1 MTLSSK
7 RPQSSSR
14 AQLIRD
20 LTLSAEAPMAFCV
33 RLLLQQLM
41 WMGRSEQLFELFGRD
56 PRRMDLVDARNL
68 LLRLGYG
75 STQEILQSWHQ
86 LQSYC
91 LPALYLTPDQ
101 QPYVLS
107 RDGEGRLLAANAE
120 GRFGVEEVPEG
131 GSLVVFHEA
140 AANERVAL
148 VQQVLYRFRHRISL
162 LYGIS
167 FGMALLAL
175 VVPFYIRT
183 VYNVVIPSEN
193 LITGTWLFIG
203 VLLLFGLD
211 WTLRQWRSSQLAQ
224 LAARLDALFGVK
236 LIEKTIR
243 LDYNQTETLGTRSF
257 SNRQRNLDA
266 LLVYLQGPLALALLD
281 FPFVLLYLGAI
292 ALIAGP
298 LVLIPLILMG
308 VTALLVVMMA
318 RYYGVAAE
326 LSIASEVGIA
336 QAQQEL
342 VSRFLEVK
350 QSNLEWVWLQRL
362 RGLSAQ
368 STSSALTINR
378 QLGRLQVI
386 VSTASQLAGVLTLA
400 FGVWIAS
407 TRNEGP
413 AVMGTLIAAMFF
425 VWRVFTPFQQLMNA
439 MLRLSSMRK
448 QFAQLD
454 QFFKLRQNARTA
466 AESTHQRLY
475 GSILMDTAACR
486 LGRDGSLAL
495 TRVSLSVEPGQV
507 LALTGKAG
515 CGKSAVLR
523 VIDQLYPLSSGSL
536 LFDGLDYRQ
545 FNTDLIQRNIAFV
558 MERSELLPG
567 TVLSNLMAM
576 NADATPAHV
585 RSICERLGILSYLE
599 SLPDGLDT
607 SLDDA
612 LVYQLPHGVLRLL
625 SLAQALIKDTPIL
638 LIDDLSQGLS
648 PDQFQM
654 FLEALPSFR
663 LSMFSGQPR
672 TVVIATDNRALL
684 EKADQLCILD
694 KGVSTFQG
702 TAEELRQRLQKS
714 P

>member
-1 MTLSSK
+1 MTLSRNGSE
-7 RPQSSSR
+7 SSSP

-20 LTLSAEAPMAFCV
+20 LTLSPEAPLAFCL

-41 WMGRSEQLFELFGRD
+41 WMGRSEQLFELFGPD
-56 PRRMDLVDARNL
+56 PRQMDLVEARNL

-75 STQEILQSWHQ
+75 STQERLQSWDQ
-86 LQSYC
+86 LQGYS
-91 LPALYLTPDQ
+91 LPALYLTPEQ
-101 QPYVLS
+101 HPYVLS
-107 RDGEGRLLAANAE
+107 RDGQGLLLAANAD
-120 GRFGVEEVPEG
+120 GRVGLADVPVG
-131 GSLVVFHEA
+131 GSLVVFYEA
-140 AANERVAL
+140 PPSDRVAL

-167 FGMALLAL
+167 FALALLAL
-175 VVPFYIRT
+175 VVPFYIRA
-183 VYNVVIPSEN
+183 VYNIVIPSEN
-193 LITGTWLFIG
+193 LFTGAWLFLG

-224 LAARLDALFGVK
+224 LAARLDALLGVK
-236 LIEKTIR
+236 LIEKTIG
-243 LDYNQTETLGTRSF
+243 LDSNQTETLGTRSYR
-257 SNRQRNLDA
+257 NRQRNLDA

-298 LVLIPLILMG
+298 LVLIPLVLMG
-308 VTALLVVMMA
+308 ITAILVLVMS
-318 RYYGVAAE
+318 RYYGVAAD
-326 LSIASEVGIA
+326 LSLSSEIGIA

-350 QSNLEWVWLQRL
+350 QSSLEWVWLQRL

-378 QLGRLQVI
+378 QLGRLQVV

-400 FGVWIAS
+400 FGVWLAS
-407 TRNEGP
+407 NSEEG
-413 AVMGTLIAAMFF
+413 AAAMGTLIAAMFF

-454 QFFKLRQNARTA
+454 QFFKLRQSTRMA
-466 AESTHQRLY
+466 AESPHHRLY
-475 GSILMDTAACR
+475 GSVLLDSGTCR
-486 LGRDGSLAL
+486 LGRDSSLAL
-495 TRVSLSVEPGQV
+495 TRVSLSVEPGQI

-523 VIDQLYPLSSGSL
+523 VIDQLYPLSNGSL
-536 LFDGLDYRQ
+536 LFDGVDYRQ
-545 FNTDLIQRNIAFV
+545 FSPDLIQSNIAFV

-576 NADATPAHV
+576 NPDVTPPHV
-585 RSICERLGILSYLE
+585 RSICERIGILDYLE

-607 SLDDA
+607 SLDEA
-612 LVYQLPHGVLRLL
+612 FVYQLPHGVLRLL

-648 PDQFQM
+648 PDQFQI

-663 LSMFSGQPR
+663 VSFFSGHPR
-672 TVVIATDNRALL
+672 SVVIATDNRLLL
-684 EKADQLCILD
+684 EKVDQLCILD
-694 KGVSTFQG
+694 KGVTTFQG
-702 TAEELRQRLQKS
+702 TPEELRQRLQNR

>member
-1 MTLSSK
+1 M
-7 RPQSSSR
+7 
-14 AQLIRD
+14 
-20 LTLSAEAPMAFCV
+20 
-33 RLLLQQLM
+33 
-41 WMGRSEQLFELFGRD
+41 
-56 PRRMDLVDARNL
+56 
-68 LLRLGYG
+68 
-75 STQEILQSWHQ
+75 
-86 LQSYC
+86 
-91 LPALYLTPDQ
+91 
-101 QPYVLS
+101 
-107 RDGEGRLLAANAE
+107 
-120 GRFGVEEVPEG
+120 
-131 GSLVVFHEA
+131 
-140 AANERVAL
+140 AL

-167 FGMALLAL
+167 FALALLAL
-175 VVPFYIRT
+175 VVPFYIRA
-183 VYNVVIPSEN
+183 VYNIVIPSEN
-193 LITGTWLFIG
+193 LFTGAWLFLG

-224 LAARLDALFGVK
+224 LAARLDALLGVK
-236 LIEKTIR
+236 LIEKTIG
-243 LDYNQTETLGTRSF
+243 LDSNQTETLGTRSYR
-257 SNRQRNLDA
+257 NRQRNLDA

-298 LVLIPLILMG
+298 LVLIPLVLMG
-308 VTALLVVMMA
+308 ITAILVLVMA
-318 RYYGVAAE
+318 RYYGVAAD
-326 LSIASEVGIA
+326 LSLSSEIGIA

-350 QSNLEWVWLQRL
+350 QSSLEWVWLQRL

-378 QLGRLQVI
+378 QLGRLQVV

-400 FGVWIAS
+400 FGVWLAS
-407 TRNEGP
+407 NSEEG
-413 AVMGTLIAAMFF
+413 AAAMGTLIAAMFF

-454 QFFKLRQNARTA
+454 QFFKLRQSTRMA
-466 AESTHQRLY
+466 AESPHHRLY
-475 GSILMDTAACR
+475 GSVLLDSGTCR
-486 LGRDGSLAL
+486 LGRDSSLAL
-495 TRVSLSVEPGQV
+495 TRVSLSVEPGQI

-523 VIDQLYPLSSGSL
+523 VIDQLYPLSNGSL
-536 LFDGLDYRQ
+536 LFDCVYYRQ
-545 FNTDLIQRNIAFV
+545 FSPDLIQSNIAFV

-576 NADATPAHV
+576 NPDVTPPHV
-585 RSICERLGILSYLE
+585 RSICERIGILDYLE
-599 SLPDGLDT
+599 SLPHGLDT
-607 SLDDA
+607 SLDEA
-612 LVYQLPHGVLRLL
+612 FVYQLPHGVLRLF

-648 PDQFQM
+648 PDQFQI

-663 LSMFSGQPR
+663 VSFFSGHPR
-672 TVVIATDNRALL
+672 SVVIATDNRLLL
-684 EKADQLCILD
+684 EKVDQLCILD
-694 KGVSTFQG
+694 KGVTTFQG
-702 TAEELRQRLQKS
+702 TPEELRQRLQNR

>member
-1 MTLSSK
+1 
-7 RPQSSSR
+7 
-14 AQLIRD
+14 
-20 LTLSAEAPMAFCV
+20 
-33 RLLLQQLM
+33 
-41 WMGRSEQLFELFGRD
+41 
-56 PRRMDLVDARNL
+56 
-68 LLRLGYG
+68 
-75 STQEILQSWHQ
+75 
-86 LQSYC
+86 
-91 LPALYLTPDQ
+91 
-101 QPYVLS
+101 
-107 RDGEGRLLAANAE
+107 
-120 GRFGVEEVPEG
+120 
-131 GSLVVFHEA
+131 
-140 AANERVAL
+140 
-148 VQQVLYRFRHRISL
+148 
-162 LYGIS
+162 
-167 FGMALLAL
+167 MALLAL
-175 VVPFYIRT
+175 VVPFYIRA

-193 LITGTWLFIG
+193 LITGIWLFIG

-211 WTLRQWRSSQLAQ
+211 WTLRQWRSSQLSQ

-236 LIEKTIR
+236 LIEKTIG

-257 SNRQRNLDA
+257 NNRQRNLDA
-266 LLVYLQGPLALALLD
+266 LLVYLQGPLALAFLD

-308 VTALLVVMMA
+308 ITALLVVVMA
-318 RYYGVAAE
+318 RYYGVAAD

-368 STSSALTINR
+368 STSSALTNNR

-585 RSICERLGILSYLE
+585 RSICERLGILNYLE
-599 SLPDGLDT
+599 SLPHGLET

-612 LVYQLPHGVLRLL
+612 LVYQLPHGAVSYTHLTLPTILR
-625 SLAQALIKDTPIL
+625 
-638 LIDDLSQGLS
+638 
-648 PDQFQM
+648 
-654 FLEALPSFR
+654 
-663 LSMFSGQPR
+663 
-672 TVVIATDNRALL
+672 V
-684 EKADQLCILD
+684 
-694 KGVSTFQG
+694 
-702 TAEELRQRLQKS
+702 
-714 P
+714 